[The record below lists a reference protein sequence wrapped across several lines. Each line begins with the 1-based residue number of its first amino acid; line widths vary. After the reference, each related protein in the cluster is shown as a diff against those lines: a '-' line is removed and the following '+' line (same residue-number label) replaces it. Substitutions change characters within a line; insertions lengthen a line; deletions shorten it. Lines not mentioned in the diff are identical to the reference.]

1 MTEIIT
7 HSLEEARDI
16 LDRFLS
22 NPETVPSMEQ
32 MVGIMAA
39 CLRSGGKIMSCGNG
53 GSLCDATHFA
63 EELTGRFRSN
73 RRPLSA
79 MAINDP
85 AYLTCTS
92 NDFCFEDVFAR
103 WVEAFGKAG
112 DVLLAITTSGR
123 SENVIRAARVAKT
136 LGMKVVTLTSEGDSP
151 VKELSDVCIQVPRAP
166 HSDRIQEI
174 HIKVIHITIEALEKE
189 LEK

>member
-1 MTEIIT
+1 MKEIIIN
-7 HSLEEARDI
+7 SLNEARDT
-16 LDRFLS
+16 LERFLS
-22 NPETVPSMEQ
+22 NPSTVPSLER
-32 MVGIMAA
+32 MVEIMAD

-63 EELTGRFRSN
+63 EELTGRFRAD
-73 RRPLSA
+73 RAPLSA

-103 WVEAFGKAG
+103 WVEAFGKEG

-123 SENVIRAARVAKT
+123 SENVLRAARKAKS
-136 LGMKVVTLTSEGDSP
+136 LGMKVITLTAEGDTP
-151 VKELSDVCIQVPRAP
+151 VKEFSNVCIQAPRAP